1 MHKKS
6 NCHLIGVDTDQS
18 KSLPDVA
25 VLTSAMKGLTD
36 ATVTCLD
43 EFYGNWTVGGQV
55 INYGLK
61 SNESKEYVGLP
72 RDTWSMTNFTIAQY
86 EGVLAKIRGGQITI
100 FFSGNKRSNS
110 NIRTHPDIHP
120 GQSADIFFKTSIGK
134 SSGIIEKHQ
143 NIAIFL

>member
-1 MHKKS
+1 
-6 NCHLIGVDTDQS
+6 
-18 KSLPDVA
+18 
-25 VLTSAMKGLTD
+25 MKGLTD

-86 EGVLAKIRGGQITI
+86 EEVLAKIRGGQITI
-100 FFSGNKRSNS
+100 NAA
-110 NIRTHPDIHP
+110 ID
-120 GQSADIFFKTSIGK
+120 ADLTALAG
-134 SSGIIEKHQ
+134 EKVTIK
-143 NIAIFL
+143 NANAGGSLK